1 MTSSPYQNRGEIA
14 NLVANSRICH
24 ILEFAVQ
31 VLEFPVQEILE
42 FAVQKI
48 LEILEFAV
56 QEILEFGPP
65 VTSSPIQIGAK
76 LQIW

>member
-1 MTSSPYQNRGEIA
+1 MRAAAYCPTHSCIGRA
-14 NLVANSRICH
+14 AVAHAARLH
-24 ILEFAVQ
+24 KWQKLEFAVQ

-56 QEILEFGPP
+56 QEILEVRSP
-65 VTSSPIQIGAK
+65 TSRDLP
-76 LQIW
+76 